1 MNVTGVDKQ
10 SVEEAAAEAAV
21 KPLEFDPRER
31 AALLRSMLSAIPPL
45 VARGTSAAELATLY
59 PKFAEE
65 YPKLL
70 KMMVAKEDLSP
81 INTMLRALDRM
92 GTGSLTQH
100 TASILVGQSLVDTFV
115 KPQLNGSAADTR
127 KR

>member
-10 SVEEAAAEAAV
+10 SIDEATREAEA
-21 KPLEFDPRER
+21 KPLEFDPKER
-31 AALLRSMLSAIPPL
+31 AAFLRSMLAAIPPL
-45 VARGTSAAELATLY
+45 VARGTPAAELTTAY

-70 KMMVAKEDLSP
+70 KMMLAKEDLSP

-115 KPQLNGSAADTR
+115 KPQLNGSSGDTHR
-127 KR
+127 R

>member
-10 SVEEAAAEAAV
+10 SIDEATREAES
-21 KPLEFDPRER
+21 KPLEFDPKER
-31 AALLRSMLSAIPPL
+31 AAFLRSMLSAIPPL
-45 VARGTSAAELATLY
+45 VARGTSAADLTAQY

-65 YPKLL
+65 NPQLL
-70 KMMVAKEDLSP
+70 KMMIAKEDLSP

-100 TASILVGQSLVDTFV
+100 KASILVGQSLVDTFV
-115 KPQLNGSAADTR
+115 KPQLNGTSGGTR
-127 KR
+127 GH